1 MPKTSLEFECGHMLL
16 SLSRGKE
23 DFLRKTVESFA
34 NTRGLLTLFES
45 LFGKGASRESS
56 FLGTEEMGNVST
68 RAPMQAEL
76 TKYDIGA
83 VRMHNGSLQ
92 HLVWLGLQWNSVS
105 VLPPVRQLL
114 KQLFH
119 LPQETSR
126 LETDAPESLCLLD
139 LEVFLLGMV
148 FTCNLELQEKFNT
161 RDETHQPPFLPLL
174 LCKQYS
180 TEKQRSWW
188 DAVRALMQKK
198 TTPESVTKLKFLV
211 QHGLSTLRALEKH
224 GLQPAFIIHWARSL
238 QNTGASLK
246 FFCDQKEY
254 IGRSVYYWK
263 KILISL
269 ETIKKNKNIPEPT
282 DPLFKHFHSVDIQV
296 FQVAAYEEEARIAF
310 AVLAAVEGKTDD
322 AFLAF
327 EAIKNVVSYWNLAE
341 LCQRKAEEM
350 VSGDVLPEEQGEH
363 KAYLLKRKQYL
374 TKIIDE
380 FSSDL
385 SVADKWAEDARSL
398 LQMLCQQVD
407 ALKVNNFVTTCNAE
421 QLIFLLR

>member
-1 MPKTSLEFECGHMLL
+1 MLL

-119 LPQETSR
+119 LPHETSR

-148 FTCNLELQEKFNT
+148 FTCNLELQEKLNT

-174 LCKQYS
+174 LCK
-180 TEKQRSWW
+180 
-188 DAVRALMQKK
+188 
-198 TTPESVTKLKFLV
+198 
-211 QHGLSTLRALEKH
+211 
-224 GLQPAFIIHWARSL
+224 
-238 QNTGASLK
+238 
-246 FFCDQKEY
+246 
-254 IGRSVYYWK
+254 
-263 KILISL
+263 
-269 ETIKKNKNIPEPT
+269 
-282 DPLFKHFHSVDIQV
+282 
-296 FQVAAYEEEARIAF
+296 
-310 AVLAAVEGKTDD
+310 
-322 AFLAF
+322 
-327 EAIKNVVSYWNLAE
+327 
-341 LCQRKAEEM
+341 
-350 VSGDVLPEEQGEH
+350 
-363 KAYLLKRKQYL
+363 
-374 TKIIDE
+374 
-380 FSSDL
+380 
-385 SVADKWAEDARSL
+385 
-398 LQMLCQQVD
+398 
-407 ALKVNNFVTTCNAE
+407 
-421 QLIFLLR
+421 